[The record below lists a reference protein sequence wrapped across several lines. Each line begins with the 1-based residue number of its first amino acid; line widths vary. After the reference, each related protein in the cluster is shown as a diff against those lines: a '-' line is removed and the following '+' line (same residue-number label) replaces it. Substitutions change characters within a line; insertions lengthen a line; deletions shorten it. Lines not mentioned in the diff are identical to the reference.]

1 MNKKLV
7 SIFAAAF
14 CTFGLVA
21 CSSDSGKNATE
32 TPSTENQTQETTNS
46 SSKKVLNLLASANIP
61 SLVPWAATD
70 AESFL
75 VLGNV
80 LEGLVVFG
88 ENGSLEHG
96 AAEAW
101 EISEDG
107 LTYTFKLRQDSKWV
121 KADGSEY
128 APVTAHDFV
137 YSWKKLIDPDSG
149 AQYNFMIQTA
159 GIKGANEALG
169 LAESLVTYD
178 TYTSSAANLKL
189 SDYKDTETQ
198 TAQAQFDEAKAGL
211 EAKAAQAEEAVLALG
226 FASVEEA
233 RNGMD
238 QLIDSLGVTAEDDY
252 TLKVELETPTPY
264 FLSLMAFPSF
274 YPVNEAF
281 LNEVTEDKFGTNVN
295 NFLYNGPFVF
305 KEWKLSERHY
315 LEKNASYW
323 DAENV
328 ALDGVDFRV
337 VPGIDNNT
345 AVGLYLE
352 GSIQSTGLASTN
364 VATYGSRP
372 DAIAYGDA
380 GMFYLEVNQGKGA
393 MTPVRTLLANA
404 DARKAINMAIDK
416 AFITDNVLANGSI
429 AANYIVPQEFAFGP
443 ADTAYEGIDFR
454 ATVEENA
461 KGFNS
466 YNVEEA
472 AKLWA
477 AAREATGV
485 TGAVEIEI
493 IISEGDLAAQ
503 LGAAIKN
510 DLEANLNDANLSIK
524 LTALPFAEKLNR
536 SSNGDYDLT
545 MSGWSP
551 DYADPMTFLDMYTT
565 GNGQNKLGYSN
576 PEFDALITAA
586 KVGDLTTD
594 LEARWEAMAKAEE
607 ILLGQDQALIP
618 LYQKAAVGLRDPK
631 ILNLWPQQVGPDYF
645 YKWVD
650 IAE

>member
-429 AANYIVPQEFAFGP
+429 AANYIVPQEFVFGP

-485 TGAVEIEI
+485 TGAIEIEI

>member
-198 TAQAQFDEAKAGL
+198 TAQAQFDEAKAAL

-536 SSNGDYDLT
+536 SANGDYDLT

-576 PEFDALITAA
+576 SEFDALITAA

>member
-429 AANYIVPQEFAFGP
+429 AANYIVPQEFVFGP

-536 SSNGDYDLT
+536 SANGDYDLT

>member
-32 TPSTENQTQETTNS
+32 TPSTDNQTQETTNS

-198 TAQAQFDEAKAGL
+198 TAQAQFDEAKAAL

-485 TGAVEIEI
+485 TGAIEIEI

>member
-32 TPSTENQTQETTNS
+32 TPSTDNQTQETTNS

-198 TAQAQFDEAKAGL
+198 TAQAQFDEAKAAL

-485 TGAVEIEI
+485 TGAIEIEI

-594 LEARWEAMAKAEE
+594 LEAR
-607 ILLGQDQALIP
+607 
-618 LYQKAAVGLRDPK
+618 
-631 ILNLWPQQVGPDYF
+631 
-645 YKWVD
+645 
-650 IAE
+650 

>member
-7 SIFAAAF
+7 SVFAAAF
-14 CTFGLVA
+14 CLFGLVA
-21 CSSDSGKNATE
+21 CSADSKNDTQ
-32 TPSTENQTQETTNS
+32 TPSTENQTSETTTDS
-46 SSKKVLNLLASANIP
+46 TSKKVLNLLATSNIP

-70 AESFL
+70 SESFL
-75 VLGNV
+75 MLGNV

-96 AAEAW
+96 AAEDW

-128 APVTAHDFV
+128 APVTANDFV

-169 LAESLVTYD
+169 LAEALVSYD
-178 TYTSSAANLKL
+178 TYTANAANLKL
-189 SDYKDTETQ
+189 SDYSDTEGK
-198 TAQAQFDEAKAGL
+198 TAQAQFDESKATL
-211 EAKAAQAEEAVLALG
+211 EAQALAAEESILALG
-226 FASVEEA
+226 FATIDDA

-238 QLIDSLGVTAEDDY
+238 QLIDALGVTAVDDY

-281 LNEVTEDKFGTNVN
+281 VNEVTVDKFGTSVDT
-295 NFLYNGPFVF
+295 FIYNGPFVF

-337 VPGIDNNT
+337 VPGVANDT

-352 GSIQSTGLASTN
+352 GSIQSTGLAATN

-372 DAIAYGDA
+372 DAVANGDT
-380 GMFYLEVNQGKGA
+380 GMFYLEVNQGNGA
-393 MTPVRTLLANA
+393 MTPQKTLLANA

-429 AANYIVPQEFAFGP
+429 AADYIVPQKFVYGP
-443 ADTAYEGIDFR
+443 TGTAYEGIDFR
-454 ATVEENA
+454 ETIAENA
-461 KGFNS
+461 KG
-466 YNVEEA
+466 YNTNNPEEA

-477 AAREATGV
+477 AAREATGI
-485 TGAVEIEI
+485 TGPIEIEI
-493 IISEGDLAAQ
+493 VISEGDLAAQ

-510 DLEANLNDANLSIK
+510 DLEANLKDSDLSIK

-536 SSNGDYDLT
+536 SANGDYDLT

-576 PEFDALITAA
+576 AEFDALISAA
-586 KVGDLTTD
+586 KTGELTTD
-594 LEARWEAMAKAEE
+594 LEARWEALAKAEE
-607 ILLGQDQALIP
+607 ILLGEDQALIP
-618 LYQKAAVGLRDPK
+618 LYQKGSVSLRDPK
-631 ILNLWPQQVGPDYF
+631 ILNFWPQQVGPDYF